1 MGYPELRDAGPGY
14 MSAVIDYLGFLLD
27 QFAFKDLVEILVVA
41 WLVYRILL
49 MYTGTRAFQVL
60 LGFVFLVSVY
70 VLSQAAGLRL
80 IPYILSQ
87 VFTYGAFA
95 LIVIFQQEI
104 RTALARL
111 GRSRLFQ
118 LFARREQQEV
128 VEEIVRAADRLA
140 KAKIGGIIAIERQVD
155 LANHVDHGT
164 PINAQVT
171 AELLTTIF
179 TPYSPL
185 HDGAVIVRRD
195 QVAYAGSVILR
206 LSESPT
212 LERALGTR
220 HRAALGLS
228 EETDALV
235 VVISEETGQISLAHR
250 GILHRGLRPDDL
262 EARLAAGG
270 EEEITPAVSGQMPTL
285 DPVERSGVVTAA
297 SDTGV

>member
-1 MGYPELRDAGPGY
+1 
-14 MSAVIDYLGFLLD
+14 MSAIFDYVRFLLD
-27 QFAFKDLVEILVVA
+27 QFAVKDLAEILIVA

-60 LGFVFLVSVY
+60 LGFVLLVSVY
-70 VLSQAAGLRL
+70 VLAQAAGLRL

-118 LFARREQQEV
+118 LFARKEQQEV
-128 VEEIVRAADRLA
+128 VEEIVKASDRLA

-164 PINAQVT
+164 PINAQVS

-212 LERALGTR
+212 LDRALGTR

-235 VVISEETGQISLAHR
+235 VVISEESGQISLAHR
-250 GILHRGLRPDDL
+250 GVLYRGLRPDDL
-262 EARLAAGG
+262 QSRLEAGG
-270 EEEITPAVSGQMPTL
+270 DEESSEEGPASMPVL
-285 DPVERSGVVTAA
+285 DPVDRSGVVVA
-297 SDTGV
+297 GGE

>member
-1 MGYPELRDAGPGY
+1 
-14 MSAVIDYLGFLLD
+14 MSAIFDYVRFLLD
-27 QFAFKDLVEILVVA
+27 QFAVKDLAEILIVA

-60 LGFVFLVSVY
+60 LGFVLLVSVY
-70 VLSQAAGLRL
+70 VLAQAAGLRL

-104 RTALARL
+104 RAALARL

-118 LFARREQQEV
+118 LFARKEQQEV
-128 VEEIVRAADRLA
+128 VEEIVKASDRLA

-164 PINAQVT
+164 PINAQVS

-235 VVISEETGQISLAHR
+235 VVISEESGQISLAHR
-250 GILHRGLRPDDL
+250 GVLYRGLRPNDLQSRL
-262 EARLAAGG
+262 EAGGDEESSREGPASMPALDPVDRSGVVAAGG
-270 EEEITPAVSGQMPTL
+270 E
-285 DPVERSGVVTAA
+285 
-297 SDTGV
+297 

>member
-1 MGYPELRDAGPGY
+1 MGAIL
-14 MSAVIDYLGFLLD
+14 DYLGFLLD
-27 QFAFKDLVEILVVA
+27 QFAWKDLVEILVVA

-70 VLSQAAGLRL
+70 VLAQAAGLRL

-118 LFARREQQEV
+118 LFARREQREV
-128 VEEIVRAADRLA
+128 VEEIVRATDRLA

-206 LSESPT
+206 LSESST
-212 LERALGTR
+212 LDRTLGTR

-250 GILHRGLRPDDL
+250 GLLHRGLRPDEL

-270 EEEITPAVSGQMPTL
+270 EEEVLAPMSGQLSGANPP
-285 DPVERSGVVTAA
+285 DRSGVVAA
-297 SDTGV
+297 GSDTRA

>member
-1 MGYPELRDAGPGY
+1 M
-14 MSAVIDYLGFLLD
+14 ILGTCPQILGNLL
-27 QFAFKDLVEILVVA
+27 A
-41 WLVYRILL
+41 
-49 MYTGTRAFQVL
+49 
-60 LGFVFLVSVY
+60 
-70 VLSQAAGLRL
+70 QAAGLRL

-104 RTALARL
+104 RAALARL
-111 GRSRLFQ
+111 GRTRLFQ
-118 LFARREQQEV
+118 IFARLEQQEV
-128 VEEIVRAADRLA
+128 VEEIVKATDRLA

-155 LANHVDHGT
+155 LTNHVDHGT
-164 PINAQVT
+164 PINALVT
-171 AELLTTIF
+171 SELMTTIF

-206 LSESPT
+206 LSESPSLDRT
-212 LERALGTR
+212 LGTR

-250 GILHRGLRPDDL
+250 GILHRGLRPDEL
-262 EARLAAGG
+262 QARLEAGG
-270 EEEITPAVSGQMPTL
+270 EPESVGASPDSLPGT
-285 DPVERSGVVTAA
+285 DPLERSGVVAA
-297 SDTGV
+297 GSDAGG

>member
-1 MGYPELRDAGPGY
+1 
-14 MSAVIDYLGFLLD
+14 MSAILDYVKFLLD
-27 QFAFKDLVEILVVA
+27 QFAWKDLAEILIVA

-104 RTALARL
+104 RAALARL

-118 LFARREQQEV
+118 VLARREQQEV

-185 HDGAVIVRRD
+185 HDGAVIIRRD

-206 LSESPT
+206 LSESPSLDRT
-212 LERALGTR
+212 LGTR

-228 EETDALV
+228 EETDSLV

-250 GILHRGLRPDDL
+250 GVLHRGLRPADL

-270 EEEITPAVSGQMPTL
+270 EEEIVVAESGQLPAL
-285 DPVERSGVVTAA
+285 DPLERSGVVPAG
-297 SDTGV
+297 SDVGV

>member
-1 MGYPELRDAGPGY
+1 MGAIL
-14 MSAVIDYLGFLLD
+14 DYLGFLLD
-27 QFAFKDLVEILVVA
+27 QFAWKDLVEILVVA

-70 VLSQAAGLRL
+70 VLTQAAGLRL

-128 VEEIVRAADRLA
+128 VEEIVRATDRLA

-212 LERALGTR
+212 LDRSLGTR

-250 GILHRGLRPDDL
+250 GLLHRGLRPDEL

-270 EEEITPAVSGQMPTL
+270 EDEVLAPVSGQLSGANPT
-285 DPVERSGVVTAA
+285 DRSGVVAA
-297 SDTGV
+297 GSDARA

>member
-1 MGYPELRDAGPGY
+1 MG
-14 MSAVIDYLGFLLD
+14 AVLDYLGFLLD
-27 QFAFKDLVEILVVA
+27 QFAWKDLAEILIVA

-70 VLSQAAGLRL
+70 VLAQAAGLRL

-104 RTALARL
+104 RAALARL

-171 AELLTTIF
+171 AELLSTIF

-195 QVAYAGSVILR
+195 QIAYAGSVILR
-206 LSESPT
+206 LSESPSIDRT
-212 LERALGTR
+212 LGTR

-250 GILHRGLRPDDL
+250 GLLHRGLRPDEL
-262 EARLAAGG
+262 EERLAAGG
-270 EEEITPAVSGQMPTL
+270 EEDALAAVSGQLPGANPM
-285 DPVERSGVVTAA
+285 DRSGVVAA
-297 SDTGV
+297 VSDASA

>member
-1 MGYPELRDAGPGY
+1 MGAIL
-14 MSAVIDYLGFLLD
+14 DYLGFLLD
-27 QFAFKDLVEILVVA
+27 QFAWKDLVEILVVA

-70 VLSQAAGLRL
+70 VLAQAAGLRL

-118 LFARREQQEV
+118 LFARREQREV
-128 VEEIVRAADRLA
+128 VEEIVRATDRLA

-212 LERALGTR
+212 LDRTLGTR

-250 GILHRGLRPDDL
+250 GLLHRGLRPDEL

-270 EEEITPAVSGQMPTL
+270 EEEVLAPMSGQLSGANPTA
-285 DPVERSGVVTAA
+285 RSGVVAA
-297 SDTGV
+297 GSDTRA

>member
-1 MGYPELRDAGPGY
+1 

-270 EEEITPAVSGQMPTL
+270 EEEITAAVSGQMPTV
-285 DPVERSGVVTAA
+285 DPLERSGVVPAA

>member
-1 MGYPELRDAGPGY
+1 MGAIL
-14 MSAVIDYLGFLLD
+14 DYLGFLLD
-27 QFAFKDLVEILVVA
+27 QFAWKDLVEILVVA

-70 VLSQAAGLRL
+70 VLAQAAGLRL

-118 LFARREQQEV
+118 LFARREQREV
-128 VEEIVRAADRLA
+128 VEEIVRATDRLA

-212 LERALGTR
+212 LDRTLGTR

-250 GILHRGLRPDDL
+250 GLLHRGLRPDEL

-270 EEEITPAVSGQMPTL
+270 EEETLAPVSGQLSGANPT
-285 DPVERSGVVTAA
+285 DRSGVVAA
-297 SDTGV
+297 GSDTRA

>member
-1 MGYPELRDAGPGY
+1 
-14 MSAVIDYLGFLLD
+14 MSAIFDYVRFLLD
-27 QFAFKDLVEILVVA
+27 QFAIKDLAEILIVA

-60 LGFVFLVSVY
+60 LGFVLLVSVY
-70 VLSQAAGLRL
+70 VLAQAAGLRL

-104 RTALARL
+104 RAALARL

-118 LFARREQQEV
+118 LFARKEQQEV
-128 VEEIVRAADRLA
+128 VEEIVKASDRLA

-164 PINAQVT
+164 PINAQVS

-212 LERALGTR
+212 LDRALGTR

-235 VVISEETGQISLAHR
+235 VVISEESGQISLAHR
-250 GILHRGLRPDDL
+250 GVLYRGLRPDDL
-262 EARLAAGG
+262 ESRLAAGG
-270 EEEITPAVSGQMPTL
+270 EEEQSVTAPASAPAL
-285 DPVERSGVVTAA
+285 DPVDRSGVVAA
-297 SDTGV
+297 GGE

>member
-1 MGYPELRDAGPGY
+1 
-14 MSAVIDYLGFLLD
+14 MSAILDYVRFLLD
-27 QFAFKDLVEILVVA
+27 QFAWKDLAEILIVA

-70 VLSQAAGLRL
+70 VLAQAAGLRL

-104 RTALARL
+104 RAALARL

-118 LFARREQQEV
+118 VLARREQQGV
-128 VEEIVRAADRLA
+128 VDEIVRAADRLA

-206 LSESPT
+206 LSESPGLDRT
-212 LERALGTR
+212 LGTR

-228 EETDALV
+228 EETDSLV

-250 GILHRGLRPDDL
+250 GILHRGLRPADL

-270 EEEITPAVSGQMPTL
+270 EVEIPIAEPGQLPAL
-285 DPVERSGVVTAA
+285 DPLERSGVVAA
-297 SDTGV
+297 GSDAGV

>member
-1 MGYPELRDAGPGY
+1 
-14 MSAVIDYLGFLLD
+14 MSAILDYVGFLLD
-27 QFAFKDLVEILVVA
+27 QFAWQDLAEILIVA

-70 VLSQAAGLRL
+70 VLAQAAGLRL

-104 RTALARL
+104 RAALARL

-128 VEEIVRAADRLA
+128 GEEIVRASDRLA
-140 KAKIGGIIAIERQVD
+140 KAKIGGIIAVERQVD
-155 LANHVDHGT
+155 LANYIDQGT

-195 QVAYAGSVILR
+195 QVANAGSVILR
-206 LSESPT
+206 LSESPD
-212 LERALGTR
+212 LDRSLGTR

-250 GILHRGLRPDDL
+250 GLLHRGLRPDDL
-262 EARLAAGG
+262 EARLVAGG
-270 EEEITPAVSGQMPTL
+270 EEEAVPSVAGQPPAL
-285 DPVERSGVVTAA
+285 DPADRSGVVPAGGDA
-297 SDTGV
+297 RA

>member
-1 MGYPELRDAGPGY
+1 
-14 MSAVIDYLGFLLD
+14 MSAILDYVGFLLD
-27 QFAFKDLVEILVVA
+27 QFAWQDLAEILIVA

-70 VLSQAAGLRL
+70 VLAQAAGLRL

-104 RTALARL
+104 RAALARL

-128 VEEIVRAADRLA
+128 VEEIVRASDRLA
-140 KAKIGGIIAIERQVD
+140 KAKIGGIIAVERQVD
-155 LANHVDHGT
+155 LANYIDQGT

-195 QVAYAGSVILR
+195 QVANAGSVILR
-206 LSESPT
+206 LSESPG
-212 LERALGTR
+212 LDRSLGTR

-250 GILHRGLRPDDL
+250 GLLHRGLRPDDL
-262 EARLAAGG
+262 QARLVAGG
-270 EEEITPAVSGQMPTL
+270 EEEAVPSVPGQPAAL
-285 DPVERSGVVTAA
+285 DPADRSGVVPAGGDA
-297 SDTGV
+297 RV

>member
-1 MGYPELRDAGPGY
+1 
-14 MSAVIDYLGFLLD
+14 MSAILDYLRFLLD
-27 QFAFKDLVEILVVA
+27 QFSWRDLAEILVVA

-70 VLSQAAGLRL
+70 VLAQAAGLRL
-80 IPYILSQ
+80 IPYILSG
-87 VFTYGAFA
+87 VFTYGVFA
-95 LIVIFQQEI
+95 LIVVFQQEI

-111 GRSRLFQ
+111 GRSRLFEV
-118 LFARREQQEV
+118 FARKEQEEV
-128 VEEIVRAADRLA
+128 VGEIVRASDRLA

-155 LANHVDHGT
+155 LANYVDHGT
-164 PINAQVT
+164 PINALVT

-206 LSESPT
+206 LSESQT
-212 LERALGTR
+212 LDRALGTR

-228 EETDALV
+228 EETDAFV
-235 VVISEETGQISLAHR
+235 VVVSEETGQISLAHR
-250 GILHRGLRPDDL
+250 GVLHRGLKPADL
-262 EARLAAGG
+262 ERRLAAGEQERVSLQDSG
-270 EEEITPAVSGQMPTL
+270 HLPAL
-285 DPVERSGVVTAA
+285 DPTERSGVVAA
-297 SDTGV
+297 GSDAAV